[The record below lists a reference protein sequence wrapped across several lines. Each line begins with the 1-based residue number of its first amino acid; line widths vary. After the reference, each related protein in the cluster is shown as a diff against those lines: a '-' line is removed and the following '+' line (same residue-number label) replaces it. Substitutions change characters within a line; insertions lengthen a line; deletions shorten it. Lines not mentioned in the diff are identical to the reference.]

1 MIQEDLEKLK
11 RDIERLLSNMHNPTN
26 CNESFCCTSEEDK
39 MVCPLTSYNHKH
51 ALMCLG
57 LTALIAGI
65 AGAFIAK
72 KQSS

>member
-1 MIQEDLEKLK
+1 MIQEDLEKVK
-11 RDIERLLSNMHNPTN
+11 QDIERLLSNMRNPTN
-26 CNESFCCTSEEDK
+26 CDESSCCASEEDK
-39 MVCPLTSYNHKH
+39 TVCPLTPYNHKH

-57 LTALIAGI
+57 LTALIAGM

>member
-1 MIQEDLEKLK
+1 MIQEDLEKVK
-11 RDIERLLSNMHNPTN
+11 QDIERLLSNMRNPTN
-26 CNESFCCTSEEDK
+26 CDESSCCSSEGDK

-57 LTALIAGI
+57 LTALIAGM

-72 KQSS
+72 KQSP